1 MRRSVQERIKI
12 GQKPDILV
20 GRGLAPAA
28 IICAA
33 PSTKGGEKVK
43 RYLKSIH
50 TRYMLTF
57 MTIMILTILILGII
71 ITNIITNFTLDL
83 KLKEMYESNVT
94 LSSYFKVEEEDGV
107 LPEITG
113 EDGKINEGLNDVL
126 KTLFLISPQTG
137 VLVFDGEG
145 KMMLHASKDEN
156 GEIALSYA
164 HKDGVPEIIS
174 RETLPE
180 GFLSRIMQNK
190 AVSLNDSCDGYFD
203 TEVYFYARAMT
214 TMVELPNEP
223 NEDGEED
230 GQKTKSAGSSSVDS
244 SNQEGADSD
253 ESLEQLPV
261 MQEKLL
267 GVVICYD
274 AGNTEQDRM
283 LKGMMGAIISTLV
296 WIMVA
301 SLVAIYGVSYYSMKP
316 LRQIG
321 QAAKSFSRGKFN
333 VRVKVRGNDE
343 LAELAESF
351 NQMASAIESKDEMQ
365 KNFLSNVSHD
375 LKTPMTTIAGF
386 VDGILDGAIPPEKQ
400 EYYLN
405 IIKNE
410 VKRLSRLVTSLLDI
424 SRLQSGER
432 KFEFKQFNICELT
445 RQTVLSFENQL
456 EEKKLNV
463 EFDTDDFDMMAYGD
477 TDAINQVIYNLCHNA
492 VKFSYNEGLYRVSI
506 KYDTNDSVRFTM
518 YNEGVGI
525 AKDDLPYVFD
535 RFYKSDKSR
544 GLDKTGTGLGLF
556 ITKTIVEAHGQ
567 KITVESE
574 YEKWCEFSFTLPKT
588 PKSLPK
594 GE

>member
-1 MRRSVQERIKI
+1 M
-12 GQKPDILV
+12 
-20 GRGLAPAA
+20 
-28 IICAA
+28 
-33 PSTKGGEKVK
+33 K

-57 MTIMILTILILGII
+57 MTIMILTIFILGMI

-94 LSSYFKVEEEDGV
+94 LSSYFRVEENDGV
-107 LPEITG
+107 LPEIKDENG
-113 EDGKINEGLNDVL
+113 NLSAGLDEAL

-137 VLVFDGEG
+137 ALVFDGEG
-145 KMMLHASKDEN
+145 NLILHATK
-156 GEIALSYA
+156 GE
-164 HKDGVPEIIS
+164 DGVSVSYEYTENLPEIIS
-174 RETLPE
+174 REQLPL
-180 GFLSRIMQNK
+180 GFLNRVQSNK
-190 AVSLNDSCDGYFD
+190 AVSLNDSCDGYFSN
-203 TEVYFYARAMT
+203 EVYLYAKAIT
-214 TMVELPNEP
+214 TMVEPPVE
-223 NEDGEED
+223 EEED
-230 GQKTKSAGSSSVDS
+230 VDAKSAAEISLLATDSGDS
-244 SNQEGADSD
+244 SDGKDSD
-253 ESLEQLPV
+253 TDIEITPV
-261 MQEKLL
+261 RMEKLL

-274 AGNTEQDRM
+274 AGNTEQDKM
-283 LKGMMGAIISTLV
+283 LKGMMTAIISTLI
-296 WIMVA
+296 WIMIA
-301 SLVAIYGVSYYSMKP
+301 SLVAIFGISYYSMKP

-333 VRVKVRGNDE
+333 VRVKVRGNNE

-386 VDGILDGAIPPEKQ
+386 VDGILDGAIPRDKQ
-400 EYYLN
+400 DYYLN

-463 EFDTDDFDMMAYGD
+463 EFDTDDFDMMVYGD
-477 TDAINQVIYNLCHNA
+477 KDAINQVIYNLCHNA
-492 VKFSYNEGLYRVSI
+492 IKFSYNEGLYRVSI
-506 KYDTNDSVRFTM
+506 KYESNDTVRFTM
-518 YNEGVGI
+518 FNEGIGI
-525 AKDDLPYVFD
+525 ASDDLPYVFD

-567 KITVESE
+567 KITAESE
-574 YEKWCEFSFTLPKT
+574 YEKWCSFSFALPRN

-594 GE
+594 GDK

>member
-1 MRRSVQERIKI
+1 M
-12 GQKPDILV
+12 
-20 GRGLAPAA
+20 
-28 IICAA
+28 
-33 PSTKGGEKVK
+33 K
-43 RYLKSIH
+43 RHLKSIH

-57 MTIMILTILILGII
+57 MAIMIVTILTLGII
-71 ITNIITNFTLDL
+71 ITNIISNFTLDL

-94 LSSYFKVEEEDGV
+94 ASAYFKVDEEDGE
-107 LPEITG
+107 LPKIQG
-113 EDGKINEGLNDVL
+113 ENGKLSPALEDTL

-145 KMMLHASKDEN
+145 NLLLHATKNEN
-156 GEIALSYA
+156 EIVSAFEYDNEKL
-164 HKDGVPEIIS
+164 PEII
-174 RETLPE
+174 EKQALPT
-180 GFLSRIMQNK
+180 GILNRLKNNNAISMQ
-190 AVSLNDSCDGYFD
+190 DSCDGYFD
-203 TEVYFYARAMT
+203 KEVYLYASAIT
-214 TMVELPNEP
+214 TFVEVPRKPENAEDSENTVTLSQKNES
-223 NEDGEED
+223 NSDTESSEDTEKEEP
-230 GQKTKSAGSSSVDS
+230 
-244 SNQEGADSD
+244 
-253 ESLEQLPV
+253 PV
-261 MQEKLL
+261 YEKKLL
-267 GVVICYD
+267 GAVVCYD
-274 AGNTEQDRM
+274 PGVTEQDQM
-283 LKGMMGAIISTLV
+283 AKGMMTAIISTLV
-296 WIMVA
+296 WIMLA

-316 LRQIG
+316 LREIG
-321 QAAKSFSRGKFN
+321 RAAKSFSHGKFN

-343 LAELAESF
+343 LAELADSF
-351 NQMASAIESKDEMQ
+351 NKMAIAIESKDEMQ

-400 EYYLN
+400 DYYLN

-463 EFDTDDFDMMAYGD
+463 EFDTDEFDMMAYGD

-492 VKFSYNEGLYRVSI
+492 IKFSYNEGLYKVSI
-506 KYDTNDSVRFTM
+506 KYIDDNKIRFTIHNDGIGIS
-518 YNEGVGI
+518 NEE
-525 AKDDLPYVFD
+525 LPFVFD

-556 ITKTIVEAHGQ
+556 ITKTIIDAHSET
-567 KITVESE
+567 ITASSE
-574 YEKWCEFSFTLPKT
+574 YEKWCEFSFTLSTT

-594 GE
+594 GEE

>member
-1 MRRSVQERIKI
+1 M
-12 GQKPDILV
+12 
-20 GRGLAPAA
+20 
-28 IICAA
+28 
-33 PSTKGGEKVK
+33 K

-57 MTIMILTILILGII
+57 MTIMILTIMILGII

-94 LSSYFKVEEEDGV
+94 LSSYFKVDENDGVMPEIRDEDG
-107 LPEITG
+107 EISA
-113 EDGKINEGLNDVL
+113 GLNDIL

-137 VLVFDGEG
+137 AMVFDGEG
-145 KMMLHASKDEN
+145 NMLLHATKGEN
-156 GEIALSYA
+156 GEINLAYGYSAESL
-164 HKDGVPEIIS
+164 PQIIT
-174 RETLPE
+174 REKLPE
-180 GFLSRIMQNK
+180 SFLNRVMQNK
-190 AVSLNDSCDGYFD
+190 VVSVNDSCDNYFD
-203 TEVYFYARAMT
+203 SEVYLYAKAIT
-214 TMVELPNEP
+214 TKKELPPE
-223 NEDGEED
+223 
-230 GQKTKSAGSSSVDS
+230 
-244 SNQEGADSD
+244 D
-253 ESLEQLPV
+253 ESDTNVKKAISSDSYSKDNSEDTSTDKEPEPV
-261 MQEKLL
+261 ISEELL

-274 AGNTEQDRM
+274 SGKTEQDKM
-283 LKGMMGAIISTLV
+283 LRGMMSAIISTLV
-296 WIMVA
+296 WIMIA

-321 QAAKSFSRGKFN
+321 RAAKSFSRGKFN

-343 LAELAESF
+343 LAELARSF

-400 EYYLN
+400 DYYLN

-410 VKRLSRLVTSLLDI
+410 VKRLSRLVSSLLDI

-506 KYDTNDSVRFTM
+506 KYENDAVRFTM
-518 YNEGVGI
+518 YNEGIGI
-525 AKDDLPYVFD
+525 ASDDVPYVFD

-556 ITKTIVEAHGQ
+556 ITKTIIEAHGQ

-574 YEKWCEFSFTLPKT
+574 YEKWCEFSFTLPKN

>member
-1 MRRSVQERIKI
+1 M
-12 GQKPDILV
+12 
-20 GRGLAPAA
+20 
-28 IICAA
+28 
-33 PSTKGGEKVK
+33 K

-57 MTIMILTILILGII
+57 MTIMILTILILGMI

-94 LSSYFKVEEEDGV
+94 LSSYFRVEENDGV
-107 LPEITG
+107 LPEIKD
-113 EDGKINEGLNDVL
+113 ENGKLSAGLDEAL

-137 VLVFDGEG
+137 ALVFDGEG
-145 KMMLHASKDEN
+145 NLILHATK
-156 GEIALSYA
+156 GE
-164 HKDGVPEIIS
+164 DGVSVSYEYTENLPEIIS
-174 RETLPE
+174 REQLPL
-180 GFLSRIMQNK
+180 GFLNRVQSNK
-190 AVSLNDSCDGYFD
+190 AVSLNDSCDGYFSN
-203 TEVYFYARAMT
+203 EVYLYAKAIT
-214 TMVELPNEP
+214 TMVEPPVE
-223 NEDGEED
+223 EEED
-230 GQKTKSAGSSSVDS
+230 EDAKSAAGISLLAIDSGESSDDK
-244 SNQEGADSD
+244 DSD
-253 ESLEQLPV
+253 TDIEITPV
-261 MQEKLL
+261 RMEKLL

-274 AGNTEQDRM
+274 AGNTEQDKM
-283 LKGMMGAIISTLV
+283 LKGMMTAIISTLI
-296 WIMVA
+296 WIMIA
-301 SLVAIYGVSYYSMKP
+301 SLVAIFGISYYSMKP

-333 VRVKVRGNDE
+333 VRVKVRGNNE

-386 VDGILDGAIPPEKQ
+386 VDGILDGAIPRDKQ
-400 EYYLN
+400 DYYLN

-463 EFDTDDFDMMAYGD
+463 EFDTDDFDMMVYGD

-492 VKFSYNEGLYRVSI
+492 IKFSYNEGLYRVSI
-506 KYDTNDSVRFTM
+506 KYDSNDTVRFTM
-518 YNEGVGI
+518 YNEGIGI
-525 AKDDLPYVFD
+525 ASDDIPYVFD

-574 YEKWCEFSFTLPKT
+574 YEKWCMFSFTLPRN

-594 GE
+594 GDK

>member
-1 MRRSVQERIKI
+1 M
-12 GQKPDILV
+12 
-20 GRGLAPAA
+20 
-28 IICAA
+28 
-33 PSTKGGEKVK
+33 K

-57 MTIMILTILILGII
+57 MAIMIVTILTLGII
-71 ITNIITNFTLDL
+71 ITNIISNFTLDL

-94 LSSYFKVEEEDGV
+94 ASAYFKVDEENGE
-107 LPEITG
+107 LPEIQDENG
-113 EDGKINEGLNDVL
+113 KLSPALEDTL

-137 VLVFDGEG
+137 VLIFDGEG
-145 KMMLHASKDEN
+145 NLLLHATKNEN
-156 GEIALSYA
+156 EIVSAFEYDNEKL
-164 HKDGVPEIIS
+164 PEIID
-174 RETLPE
+174 RQTLPSAI
-180 GFLSRIMQNK
+180 LNRLKNNNAISMQ
-190 AVSLNDSCDGYFD
+190 DSCDGYFD
-203 TEVYFYARAMT
+203 KEVYLYASAIT
-214 TMVELPNEP
+214 TYVEVPREPESSEDSEKIVTLSQKNEP
-223 NEDGEED
+223 NSDTESSEDTEKEEP
-230 GQKTKSAGSSSVDS
+230 
-244 SNQEGADSD
+244 
-253 ESLEQLPV
+253 PV
-261 MQEKLL
+261 YEKKLL
-267 GVVICYD
+267 GAVVCYD
-274 AGNTEQDRM
+274 PGVTEQDQM
-283 LKGMMGAIISTLV
+283 AKGMMTAIISTLV
-296 WIMVA
+296 WIMLA

-316 LRQIG
+316 LREIG
-321 QAAKSFSRGKFN
+321 RAAKSFSHGKFN

-343 LAELAESF
+343 LAELADSF
-351 NQMASAIESKDEMQ
+351 NKMAIAIESKDEMQ

-463 EFDTDDFDMMAYGD
+463 EFDTDEFDMMAYGD

-492 VKFSYNEGLYRVSI
+492 IKFSYNEGLYKVSI
-506 KYDTNDSVRFTM
+506 KYVDDNKIKFTIHND
-518 YNEGVGI
+518 GI
-525 AKDDLPYVFD
+525 GISSEELPFVFD

-556 ITKTIVEAHGQ
+556 ITKTIIDAHSET
-567 KITVESE
+567 ITASSE
-574 YEKWCEFSFTLPKT
+574 YEKWCEFSFTLSTT

-594 GE
+594 GEE

>member
-1 MRRSVQERIKI
+1 M
-12 GQKPDILV
+12 
-20 GRGLAPAA
+20 
-28 IICAA
+28 
-33 PSTKGGEKVK
+33 K

-57 MTIMILTILILGII
+57 MAIMIVTILTLGII
-71 ITNIITNFTLDL
+71 ITNIISNFTLDL

-94 LSSYFKVEEEDGV
+94 ASAYFKVDEENGE
-107 LPEITG
+107 LPEIQDENG
-113 EDGKINEGLNDVL
+113 KLSPALEDTL

-137 VLVFDGEG
+137 VLIFDGEG
-145 KMMLHASKDEN
+145 NLLLHATKNENEIVSAFEYDE
-156 GEIALSYA
+156 ER
-164 HKDGVPEIIS
+164 VPEIID
-174 RETLPE
+174 RQTLPSAI
-180 GFLSRIMQNK
+180 LNRLKNNNAISMQ
-190 AVSLNDSCDGYFD
+190 DSCDGYFD
-203 TEVYFYARAMT
+203 KEVYLYASAIT
-214 TMVELPNEP
+214 TYVEVPREPESSEDVEKIVTLSQKNEP
-223 NEDGEED
+223 NSDTESSEDTEKEEP
-230 GQKTKSAGSSSVDS
+230 
-244 SNQEGADSD
+244 
-253 ESLEQLPV
+253 PV
-261 MQEKLL
+261 YEKKLL
-267 GVVICYD
+267 GAVVCYD
-274 AGNTEQDRM
+274 PGVTEQDQM
-283 LKGMMGAIISTLV
+283 AKGMMTAIISTLV
-296 WIMVA
+296 WIMLA

-316 LRQIG
+316 LREIG
-321 QAAKSFSRGKFN
+321 RAAKSFSHGKFN

-351 NQMASAIESKDEMQ
+351 NKMAIAIESKDEMQ

-463 EFDTDDFDMMAYGD
+463 EFDTDEFDMMAYGD

-492 VKFSYNEGLYRVSI
+492 IKFSYNEGLYKVSI
-506 KYDTNDSVRFTM
+506 KYVDDNKIKFTIHND
-518 YNEGVGI
+518 GI
-525 AKDDLPYVFD
+525 GISSEELPFVFD

-556 ITKTIVEAHGQ
+556 ITKTIIDAHSET
-567 KITVESE
+567 ITASSE
-574 YEKWCEFSFTLPKT
+574 YEKWCEFSFTLSTT

-594 GE
+594 GEE

>member
-1 MRRSVQERIKI
+1 M
-12 GQKPDILV
+12 
-20 GRGLAPAA
+20 
-28 IICAA
+28 
-33 PSTKGGEKVK
+33 K

-57 MTIMILTILILGII
+57 MTIMIITIFILGII
-71 ITNIITNFTLDL
+71 ITNIVTNFTLDL

-94 LSSYFKVEEEDGV
+94 LSSYFKVDEKDGTM
-107 LPEITG
+107 PEIIAS
-113 EDGKINEGLNDVL
+113 DGKINEDLNDVL

-145 KMMLHASKDEN
+145 NLMLHASKGEN
-156 GEIALSYA
+156 GGIDFVGAYGEN
-164 HKDGVPEIIS
+164 VPEIIS
-174 RETLPE
+174 KEELPE
-180 GFLSRIMQNK
+180 GFLDRVMHNK
-190 AVSLNDSCDGYFD
+190 AVSVNDSADGYFES
-203 TEVYFYARAMT
+203 EVYLYAKALT
-214 TMVELPNEP
+214 TMVELPKDPADEDAGDKQTKAVNKEESSSSKS
-223 NEDGEED
+223 EDGGTQDKEPEP
-230 GQKTKSAGSSSVDS
+230 KM
-244 SNQEGADSD
+244 E
-253 ESLEQLPV
+253 
-261 MQEKLL
+261 EKLL
-267 GVVICYD
+267 GVIICYD

-283 LKGMMGAIISTLV
+283 LRGMMGAIISTLV
-296 WIMVA
+296 WIMIA

-321 QAAKSFSRGKFN
+321 HAAKSFSRGKFN

-343 LAELAESF
+343 LAELAKNF

-386 VDGILDGAIPPEKQ
+386 VDGILDGAIPRDKQ
-400 EYYLN
+400 DYYLN

-492 VKFSYNEGLYRVSI
+492 VKFSYDEGLYKVSI
-506 KYDTNDSVRFTM
+506 KYENDTVRFTM
-518 YNEGVGI
+518 YNEGIGI
-525 AKDDLPYVFD
+525 ASDDLPYVFD

-544 GLDKTGTGLGLF
+544 GIDKTGTGLGLF

-588 PKSLPK
+588 PKSVPK

>member
-1 MRRSVQERIKI
+1 M
-12 GQKPDILV
+12 
-20 GRGLAPAA
+20 
-28 IICAA
+28 
-33 PSTKGGEKVK
+33 K

-57 MTIMILTILILGII
+57 MTIMILTILILGMI

-94 LSSYFKVEEEDGV
+94 LSSYFRVEENDGV
-107 LPEITG
+107 LPEIKD
-113 EDGKINEGLNDVL
+113 ENGKLSASLAEAL

-137 VLVFDGEG
+137 ALVFDGEG
-145 KMMLHASKDEN
+145 NLILHATK
-156 GEIALSYA
+156 GE
-164 HKDGVPEIIS
+164 DGVSVSYEYTENLPEIIS
-174 RETLPE
+174 REQLPL
-180 GFLSRIMQNK
+180 GFLNRVQSNK
-190 AVSLNDSCDGYFD
+190 AVSLNDSCDGYFSN
-203 TEVYFYARAMT
+203 EVYLYAKAIT
-214 TMVELPNEP
+214 TMVEPPVE
-223 NEDGEED
+223 EED
-230 GQKTKSAGSSSVDS
+230 KEDAKSAAGISLLATDSGESSD
-244 SNQEGADSD
+244 GKDSD
-253 ESLEQLPV
+253 TDIEIKPV
-261 MQEKLL
+261 LQEKLL

-274 AGNTEQDRM
+274 AGNTEQDKM
-283 LKGMMGAIISTLV
+283 LKGMMTAIISTLI
-296 WIMVA
+296 WIMIA
-301 SLVAIYGVSYYSMKP
+301 SLVAIFGISYYSMKP

-333 VRVKVRGNDE
+333 VRVKVRGNNE

-386 VDGILDGAIPPEKQ
+386 VDGILDGAIPRDKQ
-400 EYYLN
+400 DYYLN

-463 EFDTDDFDMMAYGD
+463 EFDTDDFDMMVYGD

-492 VKFSYNEGLYRVSI
+492 IKFSYNEGLYRVSI
-506 KYDTNDSVRFTM
+506 KYDSNYTVRFTM
-518 YNEGVGI
+518 YNEGIGI
-525 AKDDLPYVFD
+525 ASDDIPYVFD

-574 YEKWCEFSFTLPKT
+574 YEKWCMFSFTLPRN

-594 GE
+594 GDK